1 MHREP
6 GAACSVCKGWVAGL
20 CGWAPNIDCDL
31 FPMQLDK
38 AFASGMSK
46 DGPLLIG
53 STLNETDYYFRAL
66 AVLEAK
72 SKSSAKGGAP
82 VYRYELDYLSPAQ
95 NSLFR
100 CPLNMEIPFRETS

>member
-1 MHREP
+1 MSKSSLCLERAERQ
-6 GAACSVCKGWVAGL
+6 

-53 STLNETDYYFRAL
+53 STLIETDYYFQAL

-95 NSLFR
+95 DSLFR